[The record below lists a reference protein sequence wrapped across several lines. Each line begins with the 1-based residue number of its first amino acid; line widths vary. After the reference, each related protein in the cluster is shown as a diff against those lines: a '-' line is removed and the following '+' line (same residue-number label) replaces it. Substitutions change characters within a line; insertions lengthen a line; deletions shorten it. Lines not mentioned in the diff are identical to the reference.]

1 MIVVCGEALV
11 DLVPVAVGGPYAA
24 RPGGSPANV
33 AVGLG
38 RLGHEVTLLARLSE
52 DPFGRLLRDHLT
64 ASTVDLASAVT
75 VAEPTTL
82 AVVSLDE
89 RGQADYAFYVTGA
102 ADGGWD
108 VGQLPA
114 RLPPGAPLH
123 VSGSLALAVPS
134 MGAVVEALLER
145 ERGGRVLALD
155 PNVRPLLVSDEPG
168 LRARLDRWLGLV
180 DLVKVSDEDL
190 AWLCPGEP
198 VEDVAARWRE
208 RGPAVVV
215 VTRGGEGVHA
225 LGPAGP
231 VDLPALPVQVADT
244 VGAGDSFMGGLL
256 AALSERGLL
265 GRPELDALSSADLR
279 EALAFA
285 AQVAAV
291 TCSRPGADPPW
302 RAELPGP

>member
-11 DLVPVAVGGPYAA
+11 DLVPVAAGGPYAA

-38 RLGHEVTLLARLSE
+38 RLGHEVALLARLST
-52 DPFGRLLRDHLT
+52 DPFGRLLRDHLS
-64 ASTVDLASAVT
+64 ASSVDLAAAV
-75 VAEPTTL
+75 AAPEPTTL

-89 RGQADYAFYVTGA
+89 AGQADYAFYVAGA

-108 VGQLPA
+108 LAQLPA
-114 RLPPGAPLH
+114 ALPDGAALH

-134 MGAVVEALLER
+134 MGDALEALLER
-145 ERGGRVLALD
+145 ERGRRVLALD
-155 PNVRPLLVSDEPG
+155 PNVRPLLVSDGPA
-168 LRARLDRWLGLV
+168 LRARLDRWLALV

-190 AWLCPGEP
+190 AWLAPGEP
-198 VEDVAARWRE
+198 VEEIARRWRA

-215 VTRGGEGVHA
+215 VTRGGKGVHA
-225 LGPAGP
+225 LGPAGA
-231 VDLPALPVQVADT
+231 VDLPARPVEVADT

-256 AALSERGLL
+256 AALAERGLL
-265 GRPELDALSSADLR
+265 GRAALDALEEADLV
-279 EALAFA
+279 ATLGFA
-285 AQVAAV
+285 AEVAAV

-302 RAELPGP
+302 RSELPA